1 MATVSS
7 KDYREFIEEK
17 EKEYLSPY
25 AALSVNTR
33 GRERPM
39 KPCPIRTDYIRDRDR
54 IIHCKSF
61 GGSSIRHRCSCR
73 PSAIITAPAL
83 RTRSR

>member
-54 IIHCKSF
+54 I
-61 GGSSIRHRCSCR
+61 RRRCSCR
-73 PSAIITAPAL
+73 PSATITAPAL
-83 RTRSR
+83 RTRLR

>member
-7 KDYREFIEEK
+7 KNYREFIEDK

-39 KPCPIRTDYIRDRDR
+39 KPCPIRTDYIRGQGQDNTLQ
-54 IIHCKSF
+54 ILQ
-61 GGSSIRHRCSCR
+61 
-73 PSAIITAPAL
+73 AAQA
-83 RTRSR
+83 

>member
-39 KPCPIRTDYIRDRDR
+39 KPCPIRTDYIRR
-54 IIHCKSF
+54 
-61 GGSSIRHRCSCR
+61 
-73 PSAIITAPAL
+73 
-83 RTRSR
+83 

>member
-39 KPCPIRTDYIRDRDR
+39 KPCPHGLHSGQGQDNTLQILQ
-54 IIHCKSF
+54 
-61 GGSSIRHRCSCR
+61 
-73 PSAIITAPAL
+73 AAQA
-83 RTRSR
+83 

>member
-39 KPCPIRTDYIRDRDR
+39 PDSPHHSPGPQAKR
-54 IIHCKSF
+54 
-61 GGSSIRHRCSCR
+61 GSNRSH
-73 PSAIITAPAL
+73 SAGP
-83 RTRSR
+83 

>member
-25 AALSVNTR
+25 AALSVNTK

-39 KPCPIRTDYIRDRDR
+39 KPCPIRTDYIQAKR
-54 IIHCKSF
+54 
-61 GGSSIRHRCSCR
+61 GSNRSH
-73 PSAIITAPAL
+73 SAGP
-83 RTRSR
+83 

>member
-25 AALSVNTR
+25 AALSVNTK

-39 KPCPIRTDYIRDRDR
+39 KPCPIRTDYIRDRD
-54 IIHCKSF
+54 
-61 GGSSIRHRCSCR
+61 SIPFAYQEVCPLPRFLHYTNSK
-73 PSAIITAPAL
+73 PHT
-83 RTRSR
+83 